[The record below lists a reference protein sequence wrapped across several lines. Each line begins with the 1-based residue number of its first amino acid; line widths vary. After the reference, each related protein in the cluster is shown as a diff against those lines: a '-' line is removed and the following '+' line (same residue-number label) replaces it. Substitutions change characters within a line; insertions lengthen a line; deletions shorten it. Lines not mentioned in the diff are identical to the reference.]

1 MLGGA
6 AYQRDDDDHA
16 QKKISVPRVNAPGA
30 LSVTDGTIFIGR
42 IVVQDGSYF
51 AFSTDDSLLGEFA
64 TQSEA
69 VRALPAAKVQ
79 S

>member
-1 MLGGA
+1 M
-6 AYQRDDDDHA
+6 R
-16 QKKISVPRVNAPGA
+16 KKISVPRVNAA
-30 LSVTDGTIFIGR
+30 LAVTDGTTLIGH
-42 IVVQDGSYF
+42 IVARDGSYF
-51 AFSTDDSLLGEFA
+51 AFRPDDSLLGEFA